1 MRLCV
6 ITLIVCFVSAV
17 SLAQADIQVIQYS
30 AEFVKDNEVSLK
42 PFKAYDAKTLY
53 MSKESSAF
61 KKHDIKYIPT
71 IILFYND
78 EEVMRVESGISLKL
92 PDNAI
97 QRIEEE
103 IEEIIDSK
111 F

>member
-1 MRLCV
+1 MRCV
-6 ITLIVCFVSAV
+6 IIAYFLTFVSF
-17 SLAQADIQVIQYS
+17 AQSDIEIVQYS
-30 AEFVKDNEVSLK
+30 ADFVKANEISLK
-42 PFKAYDAKTLY
+42 SFRYETKTLY
-53 MSKESSAF
+53 MSKAQDEF
-61 KKHDIKYIPT
+61 KKLNMKYIPT
-71 IILFYND
+71 VILFYNG
-78 EEVMRVESGISLKL
+78 EEVYRVESGISLKL

>member
-6 ITLIVCFVSAV
+6 ITLIVFFVSAA
-17 SLAQADIQVIQYS
+17 SLAQADIKIIQYS

-53 MSKESSAF
+53 MSKASSVF
-61 KKHDIKYIPT
+61 QKENIKYIPT
-71 IILFYND
+71 VVLYYNN
-78 EEVMRVESGISLKL
+78 EEIFRVESGISLKL
-92 PDNAI
+92 PENSI
-97 QRIEEE
+97 KQIEEK
-103 IEEIIDSK
+103 IEEIIESK

>member
-6 ITLIVCFVSAV
+6 IIAYLATFASFAQIEIVQF
-17 SLAQADIQVIQYS
+17 S
-30 AEFVKDNEVSLK
+30 AEFLKANEISLK
-42 PFKAYDAKTLY
+42 SFRYDTKTLY
-53 MSKESSAF
+53 MSKAQNQF
-61 KKHDIKYIPT
+61 KKLDIKYIPT
-71 IILFYND
+71 VVLFYNG
-78 EEVMRVESGISLKL
+78 EEVYRVESGISLKL

-97 QRIEEE
+97 QKIEQE

>member
-6 ITLIVCFVSAV
+6 ITVFLWTFASF
-17 SLAQADIQVIQYS
+17 AQIEVVQFS
-30 AEFVKDNEVSLK
+30 AEFLKENEVSLK
-42 PFKAYDAKTLY
+42 AFRNYETKTLY
-53 MSKESSAF
+53 MSKESAMF
-61 KKHDIKYIPT
+61 KKLDIKYIPT
-71 IILFYND
+71 LILFNNG
-78 EEVMRVESGISLKL
+78 EEIIRVESGISLKL
-92 PDNAI
+92 PDDAI

>member
-6 ITLIVCFVSAV
+6 MVAFLWTCATF
-17 SLAQADIQVIQYS
+17 AQADIQVIQYS
-30 AEFVKDNEVSLK
+30 AEFVKDSEISLK
-42 PFKAYDAKTLY
+42 VFRQYDVKTLY
-53 MSKESSAF
+53 MSKHAKDF
-61 KKHDIKYIPT
+61 KKNNIKYIPT
-71 IILFYND
+71 IILFYNE

-92 PDNAI
+92 PDDAI